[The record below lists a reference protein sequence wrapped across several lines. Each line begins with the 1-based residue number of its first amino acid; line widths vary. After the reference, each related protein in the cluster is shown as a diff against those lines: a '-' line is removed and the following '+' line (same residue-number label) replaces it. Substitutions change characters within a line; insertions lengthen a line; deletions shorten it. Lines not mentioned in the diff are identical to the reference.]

1 MKKLLST
8 LLCLSVVIGIAPLSS
23 SAVSEPIYIE
33 NGAENWSKTVVA
45 GDIDDD
51 GHVRMSDLVIL
62 HKCFMNGNVSPD
74 DYEGSA
80 NIMTERLD
88 VNFDGS
94 FDVFDMVL
102 MRQFV
107 IHPETAPVQKW
118 AIDTIKI
125 DTLENEGFSLSESG
139 EIITTYADY
148 QKMLEFFNAF
158 EDNNLTEV
166 LEKNQ
171 RYDEQ
176 FFEENNL
183 ILKPF
188 RQERGNGIFYNI
200 SGVGKFNNVKLF
212 NSDEYILDG
221 ICFGLQAEYKQDKGL
236 YPVTNTPMLA
246 QITVPKS
253 QSSADDKVTCLDVY
267 DIFKEQKETCSYT
280 SPDGQHEIV
289 ITNREFGLWGDD
301 ITVYLKNSD
310 GSFTYL
316 TDIGTDDLGTPF
328 TNNDELLGDGYNIE
342 FGEDSLTIDYYF
354 GNGYWKKVQVSYEG
368 EFIDETSYEK

>member
-8 LLCLSVVIGIAPLSS
+8 LLCLSVMTGIVSLNS

-51 GHVRMSDLVIL
+51 GKISMSDLVIL
-62 HKCFMNGNVSPD
+62 HKCFMNGNVPPD
-74 DYEGSA
+74 DDSV

-94 FDVFDMVL
+94 FDVFDMAL

-148 QKMLEFFNAF
+148 QTMLEFFNAF

-183 ILKPF
+183 ILQPF

-200 SGVGKFNNVKLF
+200 SGVGRFNNVKLL
-212 NSDEYILDG
+212 NSDDYILDG
-221 ICFGLQAEYKQDKGL
+221 ICIGLQAEYEQDNGL

-246 QITVPKS
+246 QITIPKS
-253 QSSADDKVTCLDVY
+253 QSCADDKVTSLDASA
-267 DIFKEQKETCSYT
+267 IFKEQKETCSYT

-289 ITNREFGLWGDD
+289 ITNREAGLWGDD
-301 ITVYLKNSD
+301 ITVYLKDSD
-310 GSFTYL
+310 DSFIYL
-316 TDIGTDDLGTPF
+316 TNISTDDIGSPF
-328 TNNDELLGDGYNIE
+328 TNNGELSGDGYNID
-342 FGEDSLTIDYYF
+342 FGEDSLTIDCYF
-354 GNGYWKKVQVSYEG
+354 GNGY
-368 EFIDETSYEK
+368 